1 MGNCMSVSAEEREQ
15 KQRNTEIERD
25 LRKAAKEYENTV
37 KILLLGK
44 WVCENIHVHVHACI
58 AHMCAV
64 CVQLSIN
71 IVMGLKWV

>member
-1 MGNCMSVSAEEREQ
+1 MSVSAEEREQ

-44 WVCENIHVHVHACI
+44 WVCENVHMYIHILHTCVH
-58 AHMCAV
+58 
-64 CVQLSIN
+64 CVQLEI
-71 IVMGLKWV
+71 